1 MTSRASTS
9 SASRRSG
16 SSSVRSRRIGW
27 WRRWSL
33 LSLLLAASLLHT
45 CSCLAIDSYDDDDG
59 RGGGGDGEGVEEGGG
74 GGGGEGGTNLTNTSD
89 IGFEYGEVGV
99 EGFVEDDLYDG
110 LEENGVD
117 EDDVAEE
124 GAEGGAAEARSIHS
138 SHQQRKVMLG
148 DRFRLKCRP
157 QNVMRS
163 PPPQDFEA
171 VWFFNSQPLRDTQP
185 SRIRTIASSRAWP
198 KLRVKEARL
207 EDAGVWACRWS
218 GSGSHRGWVN
228 YTLHVMEPAPTLPQ
242 ALHADSKVLDED
254 ELSCVPPE
262 FIKTLNGLMIKPAGN
277 VAELKCQARGSQ
289 VNISWL
295 KNGEKPVRQLGDV
308 KIKGAMLKMEN
319 LVPADSGNYT
329 CMVFNECGGVNHTYA
344 LEVVERLPSRPIIN
358 KELSNQ
364 TVVQGSEVKLTC
376 SVISDLVPYITWL
389 KHSTRYNGVDDK
401 GNIIDRLFIVKEG
414 RNITSSEDPQ
424 VLVLMNVT
432 EKDAGWYTCIAANSL
447 GTSFSTAY
455 LSVTDAEPILLDA
468 EYHAI
473 MVLTGVLFAVLLI
486 GGIVASF
493 VWKGWQKEKRRASE
507 LERAKAITQHW
518 IKKVIVEHQ
527 NSDASQEP
535 LLVPTIKIEHCQSR
549 SRLGSEMTSISE
561 YELPLDADWEL
572 PRARLIM
579 GESLG
584 EGAFG
589 KVVRAEVQGVN
600 RPDLATTVAVKMLKE
615 GHTDSELMDLVSEM
629 EMMKMIGTHI
639 NIINLLGCCTQDG
652 PLYVV
657 VEYAAHGNLRDYLRN
672 NRPSSGYERAIGQ
685 ELDTIT
691 QKDLVSFAFQVARG
705 MEYLTSKKCIHRDL
719 AARNVLVSEDRIMKI
734 ADFGLARDIHSQDYY
749 RKTSEGRLPVKWMAP
764 EALFHRVYTSQSDV
778 WAFGILLWEI
788 MTLGGTPYPA
798 VPSVEKLFQLLREGH
813 RMEKPSNCSLEIYMI
828 MRECWRYQ
836 PTQRPTFKEL
846 VEDFD
851 RILTLSSTDDYL
863 NLSLPHLDT
872 PPSSC
877 GSSLASDA
885 LTPH

>member
-1 MTSRASTS
+1 MT
-9 SASRRSG
+9 
-16 SSSVRSRRIGW
+16 
-27 WRRWSL
+27 
-33 LSLLLAASLLHT
+33 
-45 CSCLAIDSYDDDDG
+45 
-59 RGGGGDGEGVEEGGG
+59 EEA
-74 GGGGEGGTNLTNTSD
+74 N
-89 IGFEYGEVGV
+89 
-99 EGFVEDDLYDG
+99 
-110 LEENGVD
+110 
-117 EDDVAEE
+117 
-124 GAEGGAAEARSIHS
+124 IHS
-138 SHQQRKVMLG
+138 SHQLRRVMVG
-148 DRFRLKCRP
+148 ERFRLKCRP
-157 QNVMRS
+157 DNLVNAHL
-163 PPPQDFEA
+163 QDFAA
-171 VWFFNSQPLRDTQP
+171 VWYFNSEPLEDLQTPRIRITAP
-185 SRIRTIASSRAWP
+185 SRVWP

-207 EDAGVWACRWS
+207 EDSGVWACRWRLA
-218 GSGSHRGWVN
+218 GPYRGWVN
-228 YTLHVMEPAPTLPQ
+228 YTLDVVEPPGPSLPQ
-242 ALHADSKVLDED
+242 ALYADSKVLDED
-254 ELSCVPPE
+254 LCVPPE
-262 FIKTLNGLMIKPAGN
+262 FTKYLNPITIKPAGN
-277 VAELKCQARGSQ
+277 VAELKCQARGTHL
-289 VNISWL
+289 NTTWL
-295 KNGEKPVRQLGDV
+295 KDGEKPVVRLLGDV

-329 CMVFNECGGVNHTYA
+329 CVVFNECGAINHTHG
-344 LEVVERLPSRPIIN
+344 LEVLERLPSRPIIN
-358 KELSNQ
+358 KELSNM
-364 TVVQGSEVKLTC
+364 TVVHGSEVKLMC
-376 SVISDLVPYITWL
+376 SVISDLVPYITWV

-401 GNIIDRLFIVKEG
+401 GNIINRLFIVKEG

-424 VLVLMNVT
+424 VLILSNVT
-432 EKDAGWYTCIAANSL
+432 ERDAGWYTCIAANSL

-455 LSVTDAEPILLDA
+455 LSVIDAQIERHDP

-473 MVLTGVLFAVLLI
+473 MVLTVVLLSVMII
-486 GGIVASF
+486 GSIVASF
-493 VWKGWQKEKRRASE
+493 VWKKWQKEKRRAIE

-518 IKKVIVEHQ
+518 IKKVIVERQ

-572 PRARLIM
+572 PRAKLIL

-589 KVVRAEVQGVN
+589 KVVRAEVQGVK
-600 RPDLATTVAVKMLKE
+600 RPGLASTVAVKMLKE

-685 ELDTIT
+685 EMDAIT

-705 MEYLTSKKCIHRDL
+705 MEYLASKKCIHRDL

-788 MTLGGTPYPA
+788 MTLGGTPYPT
-798 VPSVEKLFQLLREGH
+798 VPSVEKLFQLLRDGH
-813 RMEKPSNCSLEIYMI
+813 RMDKPSNCSLEIYMI

-877 GSSLASDA
+877 GSSLTSDV
-885 LTPH
+885 LSPH